1 MYVAA
6 DECRNGR
13 NLQYYNMEVNK
24 KEMETKKKK
33 FQVPHVYILL
43 LAIILICGVLSYII
57 PAGAYDM
64 QTIKMPD
71 GTERE
76 VVNAESFHNVDQTPV
91 TLMQFLTAVPRG
103 LQESAQIV
111 FFIFIVGG
119 TMAVVQETKAIEA
132 GMGRLIR
139 ALKNKSV
146 LIIPLV
152 MIFFSICGS
161 VFGMAE
167 ETIPFIPIFV
177 SLCLTM
183 GFDSIT
189 GVAIVFCGA
198 GAGFAGAFMNPFTI
212 QVAQGIAGLPLLS
225 ATGFRVVMYLC
236 MVFLATAFVL
246 RYALKVKK
254 NPQLSLMYDFDKTRD
269 DMVDLEQLPAF
280 GTKEKLI
287 LVVFVASIIFLVF
300 GVIKWGWY
308 MDQIAALFLAMSFI
322 VATIAGL
329 GFNGYANVLARG
341 MADIASG
348 ALVVGFARGI
358 LVVMTDGQI
367 LHTILYAAANFLG
380 QLPSMVSAVGMYIFQ
395 CLLNFLV
402 PSGSGQA
409 AVSIPIMAPLGDLVG
424 VTRQTACVAFQLGD
438 GISNI
443 FTPTS
448 GYFMA
453 GLAIAK
459 VPWAKWAKWILPL
472 IGLEYLL
479 GGVFVVI
486 AQLMELGPF

>member
-1 MYVAA
+1 
-6 DECRNGR
+6 
-13 NLQYYNMEVNK
+13 ME
-24 KEMETKKKK
+24 EKKKK
-33 FQVPHVYILL
+33 FAVPHVYILL
-43 LAIILICGVLSYII
+43 FALIAICSILTYII
-57 PAGAYDM
+57 PAGSYDM
-64 QTIKMPD
+64 MMVGD
-71 GTERE
+71 RE
-76 VVNAESFHNVDQTPV
+76 VVDSTTFHNVEQTPV

-103 LQESAQIV
+103 MQESAMII

-119 TMAVVQETKAIEA
+119 TMAIIQETRAIEA
-132 GMGRLIR
+132 GMGRLIKAMR
-139 ALKNKSV
+139 NASI
-146 LIIPLV
+146 LIIPIV
-152 MIFFSICGS
+152 MIFFSICGA

-177 SLCLTM
+177 SLCLAM

-198 GAGFAGAFMNPFTI
+198 GAGFAGAFMNPFTV
-212 QVAQGIAGLPLLS
+212 QVAQGIAELPLLS
-225 ATGFRVVMYLC
+225 QTGFRLVIYACFVL
-236 MVFLATAFVL
+236 LAVAFVM
-246 RYALKVKK
+246 RYAMRVKK
-254 NPQLSLMYDFDKTRD
+254 NPQLSPMYAYDQTRED
-269 DMVDLEQLPAF
+269 SVDLEQLPAF
-280 GTKEKLI
+280 GGKEKAI
-287 LVVFVASIIFLVF
+287 LIIFVLAIILLVY
-300 GVIKWGWY
+300 GVITWGWY
-308 MDQIAALFLAMSFI
+308 MDEIAALFLGMSFI
-322 VATIAGL
+322 VAIIARM
-329 GFNGYANVLARG
+329 GFNNYANVLGKG
-341 MADIASG
+341 MAEIASG

-367 LHTILYAAANFLG
+367 LHTILHAAADVLSR
-380 QLPSMVSAVGMYIFQ
+380 LPSMISAVGMYIFQ
-395 CLLNFLV
+395 CLLNFIV

-424 VTRQTACVAFQLGD
+424 VTRQTATIAFQLGD

-479 GGVFVVI
+479 GAIFVVI
-486 AQLMELGPF
+486 AQAMQLGPF

>member
-1 MYVAA
+1 
-6 DECRNGR
+6 
-13 NLQYYNMEVNK
+13 ME
-24 KEMETKKKK
+24 ETKKKK
-33 FQVPHVYILL
+33 FAVPHVYILL
-43 LAIILICGVLSYII
+43 FALIAICSILTYII
-57 PAGAYDM
+57 PAGSYDM
-64 QTIKMPD
+64 MMVDK
-71 GTERE
+71 RE
-76 VVNAESFHNVDQTPV
+76 VVDASTFHNVAQTPV

-103 LQESAQIV
+103 MQESAQII

-119 TMAVVQETKAIEA
+119 TMAVIQETRSIEA
-132 GMGRLIR
+132 GMGRLIK
-139 ALKNKSV
+139 AMKNASI
-146 LIIPLV
+146 LIIPIV
-152 MIFFSICGS
+152 MLFFSICGS

-177 SLCLTM
+177 SLCLAM

-198 GAGFAGAFMNPFTI
+198 GAGFAGAFMNPFTV
-212 QVAQGIAGLPLLS
+212 QVAQGIAELPLLS
-225 ATGFRVVMYLC
+225 QTPFRVVMYVC
-236 MVFLATAFVL
+236 FVALAILFVM
-246 RYALKVKK
+246 RYAMKVKK
-254 NPQLSLMYDFDKTRD
+254 NPQLSPMHAFDQTRED
-269 DMVDLEQLPAF
+269 TVDLEELPSF
-280 GTKEKLI
+280 GGKEKAILI
-287 LVVFVASIIFLVF
+287 VFVLAIILLVF

-308 MDQIAALFLAMSFI
+308 MDVIAALFLGMSFI
-322 VATIAGL
+322 VAVIARM
-329 GFNGYANVLARG
+329 GFNNYANVLGKG

-367 LHTILYAAANFLG
+367 LHTILHAAAEGLSK
-380 QLPSMVSAVGMYIFQ
+380 LPSMISAVGMYIFQ
-395 CLLNFLV
+395 CLLNFIV

-424 VTRQTACVAFQLGD
+424 VTRQTATIAFQLGD

-459 VPWAKWAKWILPL
+459 VPWSKWAKWILPL

-479 GGVFVVI
+479 GAIFVVV
-486 AQLMELGPF
+486 AQAMHLGPF

>member
-1 MYVAA
+1 
-6 DECRNGR
+6 
-13 NLQYYNMEVNK
+13 ME
-24 KEMETKKKK
+24 ETKKKK
-33 FQVPHVYILL
+33 FAVPHVYILL
-43 LAIILICGVLSYII
+43 FALIAICSILTYII
-57 PAGAYDM
+57 PAGSYDM
-64 QTIKMPD
+64 MMVDK
-71 GTERE
+71 RE
-76 VVNAESFHNVDQTPV
+76 VVDASTFHNVAQTPV

-103 LQESAQIV
+103 MQESAQII

-119 TMAVVQETKAIEA
+119 TMAVIQETRSIEA
-132 GMGRLIR
+132 GMGRLIK
-139 ALKNKSV
+139 AMKNASI
-146 LIIPLV
+146 LIIPIV
-152 MIFFSICGS
+152 MLFFSICGS

-177 SLCLTM
+177 SLCLAM

-198 GAGFAGAFMNPFTI
+198 GAGFAGAFMNPFTV
-212 QVAQGIAGLPLLS
+212 QVAQGIAELPLLS
-225 ATGFRVVMYLC
+225 QTPFRVVMYVC
-236 MVFLATAFVL
+236 FVALAILFVM
-246 RYALKVKK
+246 RYAMKVKK
-254 NPQLSLMYDFDKTRD
+254 NPQLSPMHAFDQTRED
-269 DMVDLEQLPAF
+269 TVDLEELPSF
-280 GTKEKLI
+280 GGKEKAILI
-287 LVVFVASIIFLVF
+287 VFVLAIILLVF

-308 MDQIAALFLAMSFI
+308 MDEIAALFLGMSFI
-322 VATIAGL
+322 VAVIARM
-329 GFNGYANVLARG
+329 GFNNYANVLGKG

-367 LHTILYAAANFLG
+367 LHTILHAAAEGLSK
-380 QLPSMVSAVGMYIFQ
+380 LPSMISAVGMYIFQ
-395 CLLNFLV
+395 CLLNFIV

-424 VTRQTACVAFQLGD
+424 VTRQTATIAFQLGD

-459 VPWAKWAKWILPL
+459 VPWSKWAK
-472 IGLEYLL
+472 
-479 GGVFVVI
+479 
-486 AQLMELGPF
+486 

>member
-1 MYVAA
+1 
-6 DECRNGR
+6 
-13 NLQYYNMEVNK
+13 ME
-24 KEMETKKKK
+24 ETKKKK
-33 FQVPHVYILL
+33 FAVPHVYILL
-43 LAIILICGVLSYII
+43 FALIAICSILTYII
-57 PAGAYDM
+57 PAGSYDM
-64 QTIKMPD
+64 MMVDK
-71 GTERE
+71 RE
-76 VVNAESFHNVDQTPV
+76 VVDASTFHNVAQTPV

-103 LQESAQIV
+103 MQESAQII

-119 TMAVVQETKAIEA
+119 TMAVIQETRSIEA
-132 GMGRLIR
+132 GMGRLIK
-139 ALKNKSV
+139 AMKNASI
-146 LIIPLV
+146 LIIPIV
-152 MIFFSICGS
+152 MLFFSICGS

-177 SLCLTM
+177 SLCLAM

-198 GAGFAGAFMNPFTI
+198 GAGFAGAFMNPFTV
-212 QVAQGIAGLPLLS
+212 QVAQGIAELPLLS
-225 ATGFRVVMYLC
+225 QTPFRVVMYVC
-236 MVFLATAFVL
+236 FVALAILFVM
-246 RYALKVKK
+246 RYAMKVKK
-254 NPQLSLMYDFDKTRD
+254 NPQLSPMHAFDQTRED
-269 DMVDLEQLPAF
+269 TVDLEELPSF
-280 GTKEKLI
+280 GGKEKAILI
-287 LVVFVASIIFLVF
+287 VFVLAIILLVF

-308 MDQIAALFLAMSFI
+308 MDEIAALFLGISFI
-322 VATIAGL
+322 VAVIARM
-329 GFNGYANVLARG
+329 GFNNYANVLGKG

-367 LHTILYAAANFLG
+367 LHTILHAAAEGLSK
-380 QLPSMVSAVGMYIFQ
+380 LPSMISAVGMYIFQ
-395 CLLNFLV
+395 CLLNFIV

-424 VTRQTACVAFQLGD
+424 VTRQTATIAFQLGD

-459 VPWAKWAKWILPL
+459 VPWSKWAKWILPL

-479 GGVFVVI
+479 GAIFVVV
-486 AQLMELGPF
+486 AQAMHLGPF